1 MIVYCVPAFHSCHN
15 SVSFGLVMMPAKIPV
30 TIQEVEYCQVVPIV
44 PLSLMAVDTQDPW
57 IPPSK
62 TGGFYHKG
70 TTAFY
75 LINQVELSALV
86 MLLRSNFHLFAD

>member
-1 MIVYCVPAFHSCHN
+1 MLVYCVPAFHSCHN
-15 SVSFGLVMMPAKIPV
+15 SAISFGLVTIQTKIPV
-30 TIQEVEYCQVVPIV
+30 EYRQVVPIV

-70 TTAFY
+70 TTRAVRY
-75 LINQVELSALV
+75 
-86 MLLRSNFHLFAD
+86 